1 MKRFITTVLGVTVF
15 FLAVGAIVEKTSA
28 SFKSDEKALSLI
40 RAARQA
46 IGGDSSVAGVQSLRI
61 VGQTTQTFKVNGTD
75 KVEQGETEIAL
86 MLPDKLMKTIKIG
99 HDDGTGQQQKIE
111 SRQVDVVV
119 TGQSTDRVNFKGEGD
134 GQGGQVFVFKKG
146 DGDVQEVNTADGK
159 QIIIK
164 KRDGDVQEVNTADG
178 KKIIIHKVEG
188 SDNVEFRTADPDGAP
203 LDPNGK
209 QMILRRGGHE
219 QERNNEL
226 LRLTLGLLLSAPQGM
241 DVSYTYGGESSVDG
255 TACNIV
261 VADFAGSSVKIF
273 LNRDSNLPV
282 MLSYSGTRMPKIIT
296 FDRETAPPAGGE
308 NGVVVFRKAGPG
320 EKAGE
325 SAEFQVRF
333 SDYRSVN
340 GVQLP
345 YRWTTN
351 ADGALD
357 ETFDVTSY
365 EVNPANI
372 AEKFQHDKVFIR
384 SKKPDG
390 Q

>member
-1 MKRFITTVLGVTVF
+1 MKRFITTVLGITVF
-15 FLAVGAIVEKTSA
+15 FLAIGAIVEKTSA
-28 SFKSDEKALSLI
+28 KFKSDEKALALI

-46 IGGDSSVAGVQSLRI
+46 IGGDGSIAGVQSLRI

-86 MLPDKLMKTIKIG
+86 MLPDKLMKMIKIG
-99 HDDGTGQQQKIE
+99 HDDGTDQQEKIVN
-111 SRQVDVVV
+111 RQVDVVV
-119 TGQSTDRVNFKGEGD
+119 TGDAKDKVTFNGDAD

-146 DGDVQEVNTADGK
+146 EGDAPGVATADGK
-159 QIIIK
+159 TIILK
-164 KRDGDVQEVNTADG
+164 KGDGDIQEVNTADG
-178 KKIIIHKVEG
+178 KKIIVHNVVG
-188 SDNVEFRTADPDGAP
+188 SDNVEFRTAGPGAPP

-209 QMILRRGGHE
+209 HMLVRMGGHE
-219 QERNNEL
+219 ESRHNEL

-241 DVSYTYGGESSVDG
+241 DVSYSYGGESSVDG

-261 VADFAGSSVKIF
+261 VADFAGSSIKLF
-273 LNRDSNLPV
+273 LNKDSNLPV
-282 MLSYSGTRMPKIIT
+282 MLSYSGMRMPKVIT
-296 FDRETAPPAGGE
+296 FDKETAAPAGDS
-308 NGVVVFRKAGPG
+308 NGVVYFRKGEPG
-320 EKAGE
+320 DEKVE
-325 SAEFQVRF
+325 TAEFQVRF

-372 AEKFQHDKVFIR
+372 ADKFQHEKVFLR
-384 SKKPDG
+384 TKKPDG
-390 Q
+390 R

>member
-1 MKRFITTVLGVTVF
+1 MKRFITTILGVTVF

-28 SFKSDEKALSLI
+28 KFKSDEKALALI

-46 IGGDSSVAGVQSLRI
+46 IGGDSSIAGVQSLRI

-86 MLPDKLMKTIKIG
+86 MLPDKLMKMIKIG
-99 HDDGTGQQQKIE
+99 HDDGTGQQEKMIN
-111 SRQVDVVV
+111 RQVDVVV
-119 TGQSTDRVNFKGEGD
+119 TGEAKDKVTFNGEGD

-146 DGDVQEVNTADGK
+146 DGDAPGVAAPDGK
-159 QIIIK
+159 AIILEK
-164 KRDGDVQEVNTADG
+164 GDGDVQEVNTSDG

-188 SDNVEFRTADPDGAP
+188 SDNVEFRTAGPDGAP
-203 LDPNGK
+203 LDPTGK
-209 QMILRRGGHE
+209 QIVLRRGGHE

-282 MLSYSGTRMPKIIT
+282 MLSYSGIRMPKVIT
-296 FDRETAPPAGGE
+296 FDKETAAPTGGE
-308 NGVVVFRKAGPG
+308 NGIITFRRAGPG
-320 EKAGE
+320 EKANQ

-340 GVQLP
+340 GIQLP

-372 AEKFQHDKVFIR
+372 ADKFQHERLFIR
-384 SKKPDG
+384 MKKPDG